1 MARDGL
7 KLMLCLQKSPKYHG
21 CLLHD
26 EICLIFSSKLYRII
40 FCVLS
45 AVNYAQKWPE
55 IAISAWHSPFK
66 AQGIIDQYLG
76 IGEPLRVWNPDPGFL
91 WTKKS
96 WNPYPAL
103 GNNLNFITLF
113 TTKDKM
119 QVVLHV
125 LKTFIG
131 NYCNREETSLRHI
144 PMVAKR
150 HLKSRFA
157 LFQTS
162 LILFFISFICQMLAK
177 LSGFNP
183 KGPYVSL
190 EKEKQN
196 FFLVLTYSTKG
207 AHEISMSRSRNN
219 G

>member
-1 MARDGL
+1 
-7 KLMLCLQKSPKYHG
+7 
-21 CLLHD
+21 
-26 EICLIFSSKLYRII
+26 
-40 FCVLS
+40 
-45 AVNYAQKWPE
+45 
-55 IAISAWHSPFK
+55 
-66 AQGIIDQYLG
+66 
-76 IGEPLRVWNPDPGFL
+76 
-91 WTKKS
+91 
-96 WNPYPAL
+96 
-103 GNNLNFITLF
+103 
-113 TTKDKM
+113 M

-162 LILFFISFICQMLAK
+162 LILFLISFICQMLAK

-196 FFLVLTYSTKG
+196 IIFVLCSPTPQRGRVKFPCRGHTTMAKNCTIKCDARANMFVCQSKPIDFLLLAVAIARTPYNCCHPGILLPW
-207 AHEISMSRSRNN
+207 
-219 G
+219 

>member
-1 MARDGL
+1 
-7 KLMLCLQKSPKYHG
+7 
-21 CLLHD
+21 
-26 EICLIFSSKLYRII
+26 
-40 FCVLS
+40 
-45 AVNYAQKWPE
+45 
-55 IAISAWHSPFK
+55 
-66 AQGIIDQYLG
+66 
-76 IGEPLRVWNPDPGFL
+76 
-91 WTKKS
+91 
-96 WNPYPAL
+96 
-103 GNNLNFITLF
+103 
-113 TTKDKM
+113 M
-119 QVVLHV
+119 QVVFHV

-162 LILFFISFICQMLAK
+162 LILFLISFICQMLAK

-196 FFLVLTYSTKG
+196 FCLVLTYSTKG
-207 AHEISMSRSRNN
+207 VREISMSRSRNN